1 MRYLILKLKGKLKGK
16 KFPIHPSFILL
27 FLWFMVTGN
36 YSAFFI
42 FVGVVLMHEF
52 GHYFVAKKLGY
63 KLDSFFLAPYGVSL
77 NYKEKTFENSDEI
90 KIALAGPC
98 INLLLALLGVGLWWC
113 YPESYNFTDVF
124 VTQSVMLACFNLLPA
139 YPMDGGR
146 VLLSFLCKYMIREKA
161 IKLLKIFNLTF
172 ASIFF
177 ALFIYSCTIDYNP
190 TFALAATFLIGGIIQ
205 TKFESKYHVMALL
218 KKKNKNFS
226 RPLIMYVS
234 SEIELGQLLK
244 HIQQNRYTVF
254 YVDFAGQRTRIL
266 DENNIMNLTL
276 KYPLNMNLCDIFKN

>member
-1 MRYLILKLKGKLKGK
+1 MWRVKFKLKNIFKGK
-16 KFPIHPSFILL
+16 KVPVHPSFLLL

-36 YSAFFI
+36 FAAFFI
-42 FVGVVLMHEF
+42 FVGVVLTHEF

-98 INLLLALLGVGLWWC
+98 VNLMLALLCVGLWWC
-113 YPESYNFTDVF
+113 FPEIYNWTDIF
-124 VTQSVMLACFNLLPA
+124 VTQSVMLALFNLLPA

-146 VLLSFLCKYMIREKA
+146 VLLSLLCKYMTRDKA
-161 IKLLKIFNLTF
+161 LRLIKIFNLTF
-172 ASIFF
+172 SIFF
-177 ALFIYSCTIDYNP
+177 LALFVYSCTINYNP
-190 TFALAATFLIGGIIQ
+190 TFALAAAFLIGGIIQ
-205 TKFESKYHVMALL
+205 TKFESKCRMMALL

-226 RPLIMYVS
+226 RPLILYVS
-234 SEIELGQLLK
+234 SEVELGMLLK

-254 YVDFAGQRTRIL
+254 YVNFNNKKTRIL
-266 DENNIMNLTL
+266 DENNVLNLTL
-276 KYPLNMNLCDIFKN
+276 KYPLSLSLSKIFY